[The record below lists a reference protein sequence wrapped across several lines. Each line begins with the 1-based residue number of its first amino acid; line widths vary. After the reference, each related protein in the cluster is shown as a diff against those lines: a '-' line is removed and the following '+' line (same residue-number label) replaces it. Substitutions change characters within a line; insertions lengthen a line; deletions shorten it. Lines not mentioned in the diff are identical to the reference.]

1 MTANSDLDYGGPG
14 GGFGPASNGNGPEM
28 DKWRLETERGM
39 AFRLKRHA
47 GPFVAGLLSM
57 LALISPIL
65 MAGLPKVGVLG
76 LKSHQVFLLIF
87 SRMQLT
93 QRIHFICMNKQAQCC
108 KTSLSQIPFLYN
120 VMTCN
125 NLAEHF

>member
-1 MTANSDLDYGGPG
+1 MGDNEKLYKNYILYIFVLQDENWGETTTAVTANSDLDYGGLG
-14 GGFGPASNGNGPEM
+14 GSGGFGPASSGNGPEM

-57 LALISPIL
+57 LAFISPIL

-76 LKSHQVFLLIF
+76 LKSHQVLL
-87 SRMQLT
+87 
-93 QRIHFICMNKQAQCC
+93 
-108 KTSLSQIPFLYN
+108 
-120 VMTCN
+120 
-125 NLAEHF
+125 

>member
-1 MTANSDLDYGGPG
+1 MQDENWGETTTAVTANSDLDYGGLG

-76 LKSHQVFLLIF
+76 LKSHQVFLLIL
-87 SRMQLT
+87 SKMPLT
-93 QRIHFICMNKQAQCC
+93 W
-108 KTSLSQIPFLYN
+108 
-120 VMTCN
+120 
-125 NLAEHF
+125 